1 MAGEDPKDPQ
11 GAPGE
16 PAEKKPAG
24 KKLDRRDVLLGL
36 STVPALGLFGY
47 AWRKQ
52 HQYEQ
57 KPKEAA
63 SARTAAAAKNVSE
76 VNVALLGAGAQ
87 GQVLLD
93 AMLRIPGLRF
103 RAVCDVWTEY
113 NQKRVVNTLKKFKFE
128 VNGYEDHREMLD
140 KEKDLDAVV
149 IATPDFWHAPH
160 TIDCL
165 KAGKHVYCEKEMSN
179 TLEGARS
186 MVLAARETGKLLQI
200 GHQRRSHPRY
210 LHCYEKLLGEAKI
223 LGRIVTV
230 NGQWNRAV
238 SPDLGW
244 PERYAIPADRLK
256 QYGFT
261 SMEQFRN
268 WRWYKGLGGG
278 PIVDLGSHQID
289 IYNWF
294 LGTPPAHVMA
304 SGGLD
309 YYDPKT
315 HEWYDTVM
323 AVYEY
328 ETPAGTVRAYY
339 QTQTTNGSQGYFE
352 NFMGD
357 QGTLVLSE
365 SEANYPGF
373 LYRDPNAPAW
383 DEWVQKG
390 YVSAPKIQEVK
401 ERDEEAVLDVRE
413 SVSPDEHRVP
423 VVLRDPYHQPHLQN
437 FFDAVRGE
445 AQLHCPA
452 EVGYESAV
460 TVLKVNEAIEAKQR
474 LSFRPEDFKV

>member
-1 MAGEDPKDPQ
+1 MAGEDDK
-11 GAPGE
+11 
-16 PAEKKPAG
+16 

-36 STVPALGLFGY
+36 STVPALGLFAY
-47 AWRKQ
+47 ALNRQ
-52 HQYEQ
+52 RGYEQ
-57 KPKEAA
+57 KQ
-63 SARTAAAAKNVSE
+63 AAAPAAARKDVAE
-76 VNVALLGAGAQ
+76 VNVAVLGAGAQ
-87 GQVLLD
+87 GQVLVD

-103 RAVCDVWTEY
+103 RAVCDIWKEY
-113 NQKRVVNTLKKFKFE
+113 NQKRVVNTLKKFKHE
-128 VNGYEDHREMLD
+128 VSGYEDYREMLD

-160 TIDCL
+160 TLDCL

-179 TLEGARS
+179 TLEGAQS

-210 LHCYEKLLGEAKI
+210 RHCYEKLLQEAKL

-244 PERYAIPADRLK
+244 PERYAIPPDRLK
-256 QYGFT
+256 QYGFK

-268 WRWYKGLGGG
+268 WRWYRGLGGG

-294 LGTPPAHVMA
+294 LGTAPSHVMA

-309 YYDPKT
+309 YHDPKT

-328 ETPAGTVRAYY
+328 ETSAGTVRAYY

-357 QGTLVLSE
+357 QGTLVISE
-365 SEANYPGF
+365 SEANNPGS

-390 YVSAPKIQEVK
+390 YVSAPNLQEVK
-401 ERDEEAVLDVRE
+401 QKDEEVALDVRE
-413 SVSPDEHRVP
+413 SVSPDLHGVP

-445 AQLHCPA
+445 AKLNCPA

-460 TVLKVNEAIEAKQR
+460 TVLKVNEAIDAKQR
-474 LSFRPEDFKV
+474 VSFRPEDFRV